1 MDKNY
6 KIKLDYA
13 ILKLEEKMYNV
24 VINICNIPIIYYEN
38 YRIGYIDN
46 SLSTVYEDD
55 LTIIGLTDKGIYL
68 RLETTIPVYMEN
80 IKSMLDKWKNYDYIL
95 DVKAIP
101 TKLYNAKRREYYLNQ
116 KPKEILFLVYNI
128 YTEEEKCIKYVKRN
142 GIEMRCYIFDEYEYE
157 NTSLVSQFAYDTKNK
172 KYYEKYV
179 DLKDESTW
187 IDKFLERQVKG
198 K

>member
-13 ILKLEEKMYNV
+13 ILKLEEKGYNV
-24 VINICNIPIIYYEN
+24 VINACNIPIIYYEN

-80 IKSMLDKWKNYDYIL
+80 IKSMLEKWKNYDYIL

-116 KPKEILFLVYNI
+116 KPKEILYLVYNI

-187 IDKFLERQVKG
+187 IDKFLESEVKG

>member
-6 KIKLDYA
+6 KIKLDNI
-13 ILKLEEKMYNV
+13 ILKMEDKGYNV
-24 VINICNIPIIYYEN
+24 VINECNIPIIYYEN

-68 RLETTIPVYMEN
+68 RLETTIPLYMEN
-80 IKSMLDKWKNYDYIL
+80 IKGMLNKWKNYDYIQ

-101 TKLYNAKRREYYLNQ
+101 AKLYSSKRREYYLNQ
-116 KPKEILFLVYNI
+116 KPKEILSLVYNI

-142 GIEMRCYIFDEYEYE
+142 GIEMRCYIFDEYDYE
-157 NTSLVSQFAYDTKNK
+157 DTSLVSQFAFDAKNK

-187 IDKFLERQVKG
+187 IDKFLER
-198 K
+198 

>member
-13 ILKLEEKMYNV
+13 ILKMEEKGYNII
-24 VINICNIPIIYYEN
+24 INECNIPIIYYEN

-80 IKSMLDKWKNYDYIL
+80 IKSMLEKWKNYDYIQ

-116 KPKEILFLVYNI
+116 KPKEILYLEYNI

-142 GIEMRCYIFDEYEYE
+142 GIEMRCYIFDEYDYKD
-157 NTSLVSQFAYDTKNK
+157 TSLVSQFAYDTKNK

-187 IDKFLERQVKG
+187 IDKFLER
-198 K
+198 

>member
-6 KIKLDYA
+6 KIKLDNI
-13 ILKLEEKMYNV
+13 ILKMEEKGYNV
-24 VINICNIPIIYYEN
+24 IINECNIPIIYYEN

-80 IKSMLDKWKNYDYIL
+80 IKSMLEKWKNHEYIL
-95 DVKAIP
+95 DVKVIP
-101 TKLYNAKRREYYLNQ
+101 AKLYSAKRREYYLNQ
-116 KPKEILFLVYNI
+116 KPKEILFLEYNI

-142 GIEMRCYIFDEYEYE
+142 GIEMRCYIFDEYDYKD
-157 NTSLVSQFAYDTKNK
+157 TSLVSQFAYDTKNK

-187 IDKFLERQVKG
+187 IDKFLEK
-198 K
+198 

>member
-6 KIKLDYA
+6 KIKLDNI
-13 ILKLEEKMYNV
+13 ILKMEEKGYNV
-24 VINICNIPIIYYEN
+24 IINECNIPIIYYEN

-80 IKSMLDKWKNYDYIL
+80 IKSMLEKWKNYDYIQ

-116 KPKEILFLVYNI
+116 KPKEILYLVYNI

-157 NTSLVSQFAYDTKNK
+157 NTSLVSQFAYDRKNK

-187 IDKFLERQVKG
+187 IDKFLER
-198 K
+198 

>member
-13 ILKLEEKMYNV
+13 ILKMEEKGYNII
-24 VINICNIPIIYYEN
+24 INECNIPIIYYEN

-80 IKSMLDKWKNYDYIL
+80 IKSMLEKWKNYDYIQ

-116 KPKEILFLVYNI
+116 KPKEILYLVYNI

-142 GIEMRCYIFDEYEYE
+142 GIEMRCYIFDEYDYKD
-157 NTSLVSQFAYDTKNK
+157 TSLVSQFAYDTKNK

-187 IDKFLERQVKG
+187 IDKFLER
-198 K
+198 

>member
-13 ILKLEEKMYNV
+13 ILKLEEKGYNV
-24 VINICNIPIIYYEN
+24 IINECNIPIIYYEN

-68 RLETTIPVYMEN
+68 RLETTIPIYMEN
-80 IKSMLDKWKNYDYIL
+80 IKSMVNKWKNYDYIQ

-116 KPKEILFLVYNI
+116 KPKEILYLVYNI

-187 IDKFLERQVKG
+187 IDKFLER
-198 K
+198 

>member
-6 KIKLDYA
+6 KIKLDNI
-13 ILKLEEKMYNV
+13 ILKMEEKGYNII
-24 VINICNIPIIYYEN
+24 INECNIPIIYYEN

-80 IKSMLDKWKNYDYIL
+80 IKSMVNKWKNYEYIL
-95 DVKAIP
+95 DVKVIP

-116 KPKEILFLVYNI
+116 KPKEILYLVYNI

-179 DLKDESTW
+179 DLKDE
-187 IDKFLERQVKG
+187 
-198 K
+198 

>member
-13 ILKLEEKMYNV
+13 ILKLEEKGYNV
-24 VINICNIPIIYYEN
+24 VINACNIPIIYYEN

-80 IKSMLDKWKNYDYIL
+80 IKSMLEKWKNYDYIL

-187 IDKFLERQVKG
+187 IDKFLER
-198 K
+198 

>member
-13 ILKLEEKMYNV
+13 ILKMEEKGYNV
-24 VINICNIPIIYYEN
+24 IINECNIPIIYYEN

-80 IKSMLDKWKNYDYIL
+80 IKSMLEKWKNYDYIQ

-116 KPKEILFLVYNI
+116 KPKEILYLEYNI

-142 GIEMRCYIFDEYEYE
+142 GIEMRCYIFDEYDYKD
-157 NTSLVSQFAYDTKNK
+157 TSLVSQFAYDTKNK

-187 IDKFLERQVKG
+187 IDKFLER
-198 K
+198 

>member
-13 ILKLEEKMYNV
+13 ILKLEEKGYNV
-24 VINICNIPIIYYEN
+24 VINACNIPIIYYEN

-80 IKSMLDKWKNYDYIL
+80 IKSMLEKWKNYDYIL

-187 IDKFLERQVKG
+187 IDKFLESEVKG

>member
-13 ILKLEEKMYNV
+13 ILNLEEKGYNV
-24 VINICNIPIIYYEN
+24 IINECNIPIIYYEN

-46 SLSTVYEDD
+46 SLSTVYEDN

-80 IKSMLDKWKNYDYIL
+80 IKSMLNRWKNHEYIL
-95 DVKAIP
+95 DVKVIP
-101 TKLYNAKRREYYLNQ
+101 AKLYSAKRREYYLNQ

-142 GIEMRCYIFDEYEYE
+142 GIEMRCYIFDEYDYKD
-157 NTSLVSQFAYDTKNK
+157 TSLVSQFAYDTKNK

-187 IDKFLERQVKG
+187 IDKFLEK
-198 K
+198 

>member
-1 MDKNY
+1 MDKN

-13 ILKLEEKMYNV
+13 ILNLEEKGYNV
-24 VINICNIPIIYYEN
+24 VINACNIPIIYYEN

-80 IKSMLDKWKNYDYIL
+80 IKSMLEKWKNYDYIQ

-116 KPKEILFLVYNI
+116 KPKEILFLEYNI

-142 GIEMRCYIFDEYEYE
+142 GIEMRCYIFDEYDYE
-157 NTSLVSQFAYDTKNK
+157 DTSLVSQFAFDAKNK

-179 DLKDESTW
+179 DLNDESTW

>member
-6 KIKLDYA
+6 KIKLDNI
-13 ILKLEEKMYNV
+13 ILKMEEKGYNV
-24 VINICNIPIIYYEN
+24 VINECNIPIIYYEN

-80 IKSMLDKWKNYDYIL
+80 IKSMLEKWKNYDYIQ

-157 NTSLVSQFAYDTKNK
+157 NTSLVSQFAYDTKTK

-187 IDKFLERQVKG
+187 IDKFLER
-198 K
+198 

>member
-13 ILKLEEKMYNV
+13 ILKMEEKGYNII
-24 VINICNIPIIYYEN
+24 INECNIPIIYYEN

-68 RLETTIPVYMEN
+68 RLETTISVYMEN
-80 IKSMLDKWKNYDYIL
+80 IKSMLEKWKNYDYIQ

-116 KPKEILFLVYNI
+116 KPKEILYLEYNI

-142 GIEMRCYIFDEYEYE
+142 GIEMRCYIFDEYDYKD
-157 NTSLVSQFAYDTKNK
+157 TSLVSQFAYDTKNK

-187 IDKFLERQVKG
+187 IDKFLER
-198 K
+198 

>member
-13 ILKLEEKMYNV
+13 ILKLEEKGYNV
-24 VINICNIPIIYYEN
+24 VINACNIPIIYYEN

-55 LTIIGLTDKGIYL
+55 LTIIGLTDKGVYL
-68 RLETTIPVYMEN
+68 RLETTIPLYMEN
-80 IKSMLDKWKNYDYIL
+80 IKSMLNRWKNHEYIL
-95 DVKAIP
+95 DVKVIP
-101 TKLYNAKRREYYLNQ
+101 AKLYSAKRREYYLNQ

-157 NTSLVSQFAYDTKNK
+157 NTSLVSQFAYDTKTK

-187 IDKFLERQVKG
+187 IDKFLER
-198 K
+198 

>member
-6 KIKLDYA
+6 KIKLDYT
-13 ILKLEEKMYNV
+13 ILKLEEKGYNV
-24 VINICNIPIIYYEN
+24 VINACNIPIIYYEN

-80 IKSMLDKWKNYDYIL
+80 IKSMVNKWKNYDYIL

-128 YTEEEKCIKYVKRN
+128 YTEEEKCIKYIKRN

-157 NTSLVSQFAYDTKNK
+157 NTSLVSQFAFDAKNK

-179 DLKDESTW
+179 DLNDESTW
-187 IDKFLERQVKG
+187 IDKFLER
-198 K
+198 

>member
-6 KIKLDYA
+6 KIKLDNI
-13 ILKLEEKMYNV
+13 ILKMEEKGYNV
-24 VINICNIPIIYYEN
+24 IINECNIPIIYYEN

-80 IKSMLDKWKNYDYIL
+80 IKSMLEKWKNYDYIQ

-116 KPKEILFLVYNI
+116 KPKEILYLEYNI

-142 GIEMRCYIFDEYEYE
+142 GIKMRCYIFDENEYE
-157 NTSLVSQFAYDTKNK
+157 NTSLVSQFAYDTKTK

-187 IDKFLERQVKG
+187 IDKFLER
-198 K
+198 

>member
-6 KIKLDYA
+6 KIKLDNI
-13 ILKLEEKMYNV
+13 ILKMEEKGYNV
-24 VINICNIPIIYYEN
+24 IINECNIPIIYYEN

-80 IKSMLDKWKNYDYIL
+80 IKSMLEKWKNYDYIQ

-116 KPKEILFLVYNI
+116 KPKEILYLVYNI

-142 GIEMRCYIFDEYEYE
+142 GIEMRCYIFDEYDYKD
-157 NTSLVSQFAYDTKNK
+157 TSLVSQFAYDTKNK

-187 IDKFLERQVKG
+187 IDKFLER
-198 K
+198 

>member
-6 KIKLDYA
+6 KIKLDNI
-13 ILKLEEKMYNV
+13 ILKMEEKGYNV
-24 VINICNIPIIYYEN
+24 IINECNIPIIYYEN

-80 IKSMLDKWKNYDYIL
+80 IKSMLNKWKNHEYIL
-95 DVKAIP
+95 DVKVIP
-101 TKLYNAKRREYYLNQ
+101 AKLYNAKRREYYLNQ

-172 KYYEKYV
+172 RYYEKYV

-187 IDKFLERQVKG
+187 IDKFLER
-198 K
+198 

>member
-13 ILKLEEKMYNV
+13 ILKMEEKGYNV
-24 VINICNIPIIYYEN
+24 IINECNIPIIYYEN

-80 IKSMLDKWKNYDYIL
+80 IKSMLEKWKNYDYIQ

-116 KPKEILFLVYNI
+116 KPKEILFLEYNI
-128 YTEEEKCIKYVKRN
+128 YTEEEKCIKYVKTN
-142 GIEMRCYIFDEYEYE
+142 GIEMRCYIFDEYDYKD
-157 NTSLVSQFAYDTKNK
+157 TSLVSQFAYDTKNK

-187 IDKFLERQVKG
+187 IDKFLER
-198 K
+198 

>member
-6 KIKLDYA
+6 KIKLDNI
-13 ILKLEEKMYNV
+13 ILKMEEKGYNII
-24 VINICNIPIIYYEN
+24 INECNIPIIYYEN

-80 IKSMLDKWKNYDYIL
+80 IKSMVNKWKNYEYIL
-95 DVKAIP
+95 DVKVIP

-116 KPKEILFLVYNI
+116 KPKEILYLVYNI

-187 IDKFLERQVKG
+187 IDKFLESEVKG

>member
-13 ILKLEEKMYNV
+13 ILKMEEKGYNII
-24 VINICNIPIIYYEN
+24 INECNIPIIYYEN

-80 IKSMLDKWKNYDYIL
+80 IKSMLEKWKNYDYIQ

-116 KPKEILFLVYNI
+116 KPKEILYLEYNI

-142 GIEMRCYIFDEYEYE
+142 GIEMRCYIFDEYDYKD
-157 NTSLVSQFAYDTKNK
+157 TSLVSQFAYDTKNK

-187 IDKFLERQVKG
+187 IDKFLEK
-198 K
+198 

>member
-6 KIKLDYA
+6 KIKLDNI
-13 ILKLEEKMYNV
+13 ILKMEEKGYNII
-24 VINICNIPIIYYEN
+24 INECNIPIIYYEN

-68 RLETTIPVYMEN
+68 RLETRIPVYMEN
-80 IKSMLDKWKNYDYIL
+80 IKSMVEKWKNYDYIQ

-116 KPKEILFLVYNI
+116 KPKEILYLVYNI

-142 GIEMRCYIFDEYEYE
+142 GIEMRCYIFDEHEYE
-157 NTSLVSQFAYDTKNK
+157 NTSLVSQFAYDTKTK

-187 IDKFLERQVKG
+187 IDKFLER
-198 K
+198 

>member
-13 ILKLEEKMYNV
+13 ILKMEEKGYNV
-24 VINICNIPIIYYEN
+24 IINECNIPIIYYEN

-80 IKSMLDKWKNYDYIL
+80 IKSMLEKWKNYDYIQ

-116 KPKEILFLVYNI
+116 KPKEILFLEYNI

-142 GIEMRCYIFDEYEYE
+142 GIEMRCYIFDEYDYKD
-157 NTSLVSQFAYDTKNK
+157 TSLVSQFAYDTKNK

-187 IDKFLERQVKG
+187 IDKFLER
-198 K
+198 